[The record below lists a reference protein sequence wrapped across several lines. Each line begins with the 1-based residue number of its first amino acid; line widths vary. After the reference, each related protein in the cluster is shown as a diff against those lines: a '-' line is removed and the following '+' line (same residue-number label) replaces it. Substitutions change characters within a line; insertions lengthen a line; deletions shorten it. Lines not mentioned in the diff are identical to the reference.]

1 MVCLCLGAITT
12 LAVAWMLACFA
23 RPQLHKTAGLDGW
36 IVSSRQ
42 VWCEADSTVWLV
54 TLHTAPG
61 ALQLDSRPL
70 KTNADRSVWLAVID
84 PEVLAD
90 EGVPRW
96 SNLLR
101 RRYES
106 IDPQTQITDQVRGWP
121 MLALYSTT
129 FADNGGYGLLNWN
142 PKPVTTRG
150 AINLQTLW
158 PGGPDRLLPLRPLLV
173 GFVVDCLFYGSAWF
187 VLASLP
193 IGLRRLNR
201 RWRGVCPRCGYD
213 LRHVDH
219 LVCPECGKPA

>member
-12 LAVAWMLACFA
+12 LAVAWVLACFA
-23 RPQLHKTAGLDGW
+23 EPQLHKTAGLDGW

-61 ALQLDSRPL
+61 ALQLDSKPL
-70 KTNADRSVWLAVID
+70 RTNADRSVWLAVVD

-96 SNLLR
+96 SNILR

-129 FADNGGYGLLNWN
+129 FADSGSYGLLNWN

-150 AINLQTLW
+150 AINLQTFW
-158 PGGPDRLLPLRPLLV
+158 PDAPDRLLPLQPLLL

-187 VLASLP
+187 VLALLP
-193 IGLRRLNR
+193 TGSRQLIRH
-201 RWRGVCPRCGYD
+201 WRGVCPRCAYD
-213 LRHVDH
+213 LRHVEH
-219 LVCPECGKPA
+219 LACPECGRPT